1 VIDAELFARI
11 RRLYFA
17 EHWRVGTIATELGIH
32 HDTVERA
39 IGADRF
45 GAGVQPV
52 RPSLLDPYKDFIRQT
67 LERHPRLRATR
78 LFAMVR
84 ERGYP
89 GSYPQVRRYVA
100 TVRPRP
106 TEAYL
111 RLETLPGEQGQVDWG
126 HFGKLTIGAARR
138 PLVCFVMVLSH
149 SRAMYA
155 RFALDLG
162 MESFVRGHIE
172 AFEAFGG
179 VPRQLLY
186 DNLKSV
192 VLDRVGNDVRF
203 HPRIL
208 ELAGH
213 YHFAPVPCAPYR
225 GNEKGKVERTIQ
237 YLRHAFFA
245 ARTFSS
251 VSELNRQLHAWIADT
266 AHERPCPRDPD
277 RRSVGDVFAAEKPRL
292 LQLPD
297 KRFETDLVR
306 AVTSGK
312 QPYVRF
318 DRNDYSIPHTLVRV
332 PVTLIASEDEVRIAD
347 ATGVIV
353 ARHVRS
359 WSRGDVVEDPAHIHG
374 LAQEK
379 RRARDL
385 RGRDRLR
392 RMCPAADAFL
402 DAAAQRGEALSVQVQ
417 RLHRLLDAYG
427 AADLDSAMADAF
439 ERGAIAA
446 ASVGHILDQRA
457 RAKANPP
464 PLDVVLP
471 ANPAVRELRVVP
483 HSLADYDQLATDD
496 PEDHDDS
503 RE

>member
-1 VIDAELFARI
+1 MMDAELFARI

-17 EHWRVGTIATELGIH
+17 EHWPVGTIATELGMH

-39 IGADRF
+39 IAADRF
-45 GAGVQPV
+45 GTSVRPV

-78 LFAMVR
+78 LHDMIR

-89 GSYPQVRRYVA
+89 GSYVQVRRYVA
-100 TVRPRP
+100 TVRPRS

-126 HFGKLTIGAARR
+126 HFGKLTVGAARR
-138 PLVCFVMVLSH
+138 PLVCFVVVLSH

-155 RFALDLG
+155 RFALDQG

-172 AFEAFGG
+172 AFESFGG

-245 ARTFSS
+245 ARLFSS
-251 VSELNRQLHAWIADT
+251 VSDLNRQLAAWIAQT
-266 AHERPCPRDPD
+266 AHARRCPGDPE
-277 RRSVGDVFAAEKPRL
+277 RRSVDEMFAREQPRL
-292 LQLPD
+292 LPLPE
-297 KRFETDLVR
+297 KRFETNLVR

-318 DRNDYSIPHTLVRV
+318 DRNDYSIPHQLVRV
-332 PVTLIASEDEVRIAD
+332 PVTLIASEHEVRIAD
-347 ATGVIV
+347 PAGAVV
-353 ARHVRS
+353 ARHARS
-359 WSRGDVVEDPAHIHG
+359 WSRGEVIEEPAHIAG
-374 LAQEK
+374 LAKEK
-379 RRARDL
+379 RRAHAL

-392 RMCPAADAFL
+392 RLCPAADAFL
-402 DAAAQRGEALSVQVQ
+402 DAAARRGEALSVQVQ
-417 RLHRLLDAYG
+417 RLLRLLDTYG
-427 AADLDSAMADAF
+427 ADALDSAMTDAI

-457 RAKANPP
+457 RARALPP

-471 ANPAVRELRVVP
+471 DDPRVRDLRVVP
-483 HSLADYDQLATDD
+483 HSLAAYDQLAD
-496 PEDHDDS
+496 DDS
-503 RE
+503 EDTDATS